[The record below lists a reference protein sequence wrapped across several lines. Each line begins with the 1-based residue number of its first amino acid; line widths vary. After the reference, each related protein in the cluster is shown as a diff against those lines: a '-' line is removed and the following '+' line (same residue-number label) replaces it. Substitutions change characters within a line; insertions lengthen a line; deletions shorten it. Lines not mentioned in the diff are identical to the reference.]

1 MTYHT
6 SSLRPHTDNRN
17 HVTQFF
23 FPYFFLLR
31 YSDRAAATASIN
43 WVGGAA
49 RWRRTPSED
58 SVYRLFPQ
66 HRVCI
71 HSWADLLSIQPPPH
85 PPCPLKSHILP
96 CLAKEHSVPVWLLS
110 LSSYSLQW
118 EGLSRHTGCV
128 KTLGSLMGLRRRPP
142 AHLAPSALR
151 CTRNKS
157 ALNVSL
163 IFFFFFGSPSP
174 DPSPLNLQPSPID
187 LRGTD
192 THEAPNPLPAQA
204 LRCTFMTAFRQ

>member
-1 MTYHT
+1 M
-6 SSLRPHTDNRN
+6 
-17 HVTQFF
+17 
-23 FPYFFLLR
+23 
-31 YSDRAAATASIN
+31 
-43 WVGGAA
+43 W
-49 RWRRTPSED
+49 RWTPSED
-58 SVYRLFPQ
+58 SAYRLFPQ

-71 HSWADLLSIQPPPH
+71 HSSPDLLSIQPPPSIR
-85 PPCPLKSHILP
+85 PLKSHILP

-110 LSSYSLQW
+110 LPSYLLQW

-163 IFFFFFGSPSP
+163 FFFWVPQTP
-174 DPSPLNLQPSPID
+174 NPQPFPID
-187 LRGTD
+187 LRGSD
-192 THEAPNPLPAQA
+192 THEAPDPLPA
-204 LRCTFMTAFRQ
+204 